1 MDINVR
7 NSHKCLCQATQ
18 QLEAEKTS
26 QVVSGD
32 GYVFTIHLTHT
43 QQLTVAR
50 LVGKKCKVLRM
61 LSGVTVEALW
71 DSGAQ
76 VSLVSKSWFSEHL
89 PSLELRKIEELLGDG
104 AGLDLS
110 AANGGIIPFIGWVE
124 VEFHVTSDGESS
136 VPLTVPILIARDE
149 LEYSIIGYNVIEEV
163 IRNKRQEWGE
173 AAITD
178 MMSSALVN
186 VNVEKVNA
194 LVAFV
199 QGPMEESL
207 CCLRSGKNILTVLAG
222 QTVVV
227 PCHVSCGPLERRT
240 AVLFETTPD
249 ESWPVDLEVSEQLFT
264 LPREVPNRVN
274 IAVGNPPNMM

>member
-1 MDINVR
+1 M
-7 NSHKCLCQATQ
+7 A
-18 QLEAEKTS
+18 
-26 QVVSGD
+26 SGD
-32 GYVFTIHLTHT
+32 GYVFTIHLTPT

-50 LVGKKCKVLRM
+50 LVGKKCKVLCM
-61 LSGVTVEALW
+61 LSGVTVEVLW

-89 PSLELRKIEELLGDG
+89 PSLELRKIEELLGEG

-110 AANGGIIPFIGWVE
+110 AANGGIIPFVGWVE
-124 VEFHVTSDGESS
+124 VEFHLTSDGQSS

-149 LEYSIIGYNVIEEV
+149 LEYPIIGYNVIEEV
-163 IRNKRQEWGE
+163 IRNKRQQWVEG
-173 AAITD
+173 AITD
-178 MMSSALVN
+178 MMSSALVD

-207 CCLRSGKNILTVLAG
+207 CCLRSGKNSLTVPAG

-249 ESWPVDLEVSEQLFT
+249 ESWQLT
-264 LPREVPNRVN
+264 RRCQNNCSPCPERYPTE
-274 IAVGNPPNMM
+274 